1 MKMQVQ
7 FLSSRSE
14 LEIWCCCKL
23 QHSLQIWLG
32 SSTAVAVVYIA
43 AAAPI
48 RLLAQE
54 LPYAAD
60 VAIKRKKKKRKRKDK
75 KIIKFGGKMRN
86 QQRRLRNKQWDN
98 YKKTTRE
105 EFQKPTEES
114 ISRRERSTIQNAA
127 DGSSQL
133 RIEHESDRE
142 SHWWP
147 EQEQMLGGWWRQKS
161 DSSVFKSKW

>member
-32 SSTAVAVVYIA
+32 SCTAVAVVYIA

-60 VAIKRKKKKRKRKDK
+60 VAIKRKKKKKKKKRQKNNKIWRKD
-75 KIIKFGGKMRN
+75 
-86 QQRRLRNKQWDN
+86 
-98 YKKTTRE
+98 
-105 EFQKPTEES
+105 EES
-114 ISRRERSTIQNAA
+114 AKETKKQAVR
-127 DGSSQL
+127 
-133 RIEHESDRE
+133 
-142 SHWWP
+142 
-147 EQEQMLGGWWRQKS
+147 
-161 DSSVFKSKW
+161 